1 MNRLDDPTTPIKGGI
16 SDAEIIAR
24 VLKGEKD
31 LYAII
36 VRRYNEKLY
45 RVGMS
50 IMNDDAEVEDAMQ
63 TAYINAY
70 ESLQKFTSRAA
81 FSTWLTRILINE
93 CILRLKRR
101 KRSVLINEWVINNI
115 FYPGRTMDV
124 QTPAATMMN
133 SELKQ
138 ILEDAIRKLPQKY
151 RAVFVMRELENMNV
165 AETQACLNISETNVK
180 VRFNRAKIL
189 LRNRLNSYY
198 NKEDIF
204 QFHLSRCDQMVE
216 RVLEQIIRVYKVNF

>member
-1 MNRLDDPTTPIKGGI
+1 MENFDYSKKTSTGGI
-16 SDAEIIAR
+16 SDNEIIVR
-24 VLKGEKD
+24 ILNGEKD
-31 LYAII
+31 LYALI
-36 VRRYNEKLY
+36 VRKYNERLY

-50 IMNDDAEVEDAMQ
+50 IMNNDAEVEDAMQ

-101 KRSVLINEWVINNI
+101 KRSVLINEWLINNI
-115 FYPGRTMDV
+115 FYPTRTIDA

-133 SELKQ
+133 SELKE
-138 ILEDAIRKLPQKY
+138 ILEDAVRKLPEKY
-151 RAVFVMRELENMNV
+151 RVVFVMRELENMNV
-165 AETQACLNISETNVK
+165 AETRACLNISEANVK
-180 VRFNRAKIL
+180 VRFNRAKVL
-189 LRNRLNSYY
+189 LRNTLNSYY

-204 QFHLSRCDQMVE
+204 HFHLSRCDRMVE
-216 RVLEQIIRVYKVNF
+216 RVFEQIIRI

>member
-1 MNRLDDPTTPIKGGI
+1 MNRFDDPTNSIKGAI

-24 VLKGEKD
+24 VLNGEKD

-36 VRRYNEKLY
+36 VRRYNERLY

-50 IMNDDAEVEDAMQ
+50 IMNNDAEVEDAMQ

-101 KRSVLINEWVINNI
+101 KRWVLVNEWLINNI
-115 FYPGRTMDV
+115 FYPTRTMDV

-138 ILEDAIRKLPQKY
+138 ILEDAVRKLPEKY
-151 RAVFVMRELENMNV
+151 RVVFVMRELENMNV
-165 AETQACLNISETNVK
+165 AETQACLNISAANVK
-180 VRFNRAKIL
+180 VRFNRAKVL
-189 LRNRLNSYY
+189 LRNTLNSYY

-204 QFHLSRCDQMVE
+204 HFHLSCCDRMVE
-216 RVLEQIIRVYKVNF
+216 RVLEQIIHI